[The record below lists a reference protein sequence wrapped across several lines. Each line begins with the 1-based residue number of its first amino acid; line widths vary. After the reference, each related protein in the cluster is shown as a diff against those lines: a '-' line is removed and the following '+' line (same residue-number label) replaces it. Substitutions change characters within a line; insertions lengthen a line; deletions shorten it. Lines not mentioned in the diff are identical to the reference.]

1 MHEKK
6 MHPLIDREKQKLAR
20 RYKKDTLIVSIF
32 SYVVSV
38 LFLIVLICFDISKN
52 FVAVV
57 SGVVL
62 FRPLL
67 IFIFF
72 ASLCIVYSVISF
84 PFSYVAGYVIEHK
97 YGFSTQNLRA
107 WLTDWA
113 KSFFVSFVLG
123 AIIFEFIYLI
133 TDISPYLWWLW
144 LSVAMIVF
152 SVVLVNLFPVL
163 ILPLF
168 YKTSPIENQS
178 LRSRVEA
185 LCEKTKINAQGVFS
199 INLSS
204 KSTKANAAVTGLGK
218 TKRVLLGDT
227 FISDYAEDEI
237 MPVLAHEITHYREHH
252 IWCSILWQSLITLGM
267 FYVLYHIHPYLYRLA
282 GFERIRDIAAFP
294 VLALIFAVLSFVLKP
309 LSSAISRHYE
319 KRADRGALELT
330 HNPDGFISVMAK
342 FCNKQLM
349 IAYPHPLIE
358 WYRYSHPSPG
368 NRIAFAE
375 DWKAAH
381 QAERV

>member
-1 MHEKK
+1 MREEK

-20 RYKKDTLIVSIF
+20 RYKRDTLVVSIF
-32 SYVVSV
+32 SYVVSA
-38 LFLIVLICFDISKN
+38 LFLIVLIYFDISKN

-57 SGVVL
+57 RNVAP
-62 FRPLL
+62 FRPLI

-72 ASLCIVYSVISF
+72 TFLYIIYSVVSF
-84 PFSYVAGYVIEHK
+84 PFSYIDGYVIEHK
-97 YGFSTQNLRA
+97 YGFSTQSLSA
-107 WLTDWA
+107 WLADWG
-113 KSFFVSFVLG
+113 KSCFVSFVLG
-123 AIIFEFIYLI
+123 TIVFEFVYLI
-133 TDISPYLWWLW
+133 TDASPYLWWLW
-144 LSVAMIVF
+144 LSVAMILF
-152 SVVLVNLFPVL
+152 SVVLVNLFPVI

-178 LRSRVEA
+178 LKSKVEA
-185 LCEKTKINAQGVFS
+185 LCEKTEINAQGVYS

-204 KSTKANAAVTGLGK
+204 KSTKANAAVTGLGN

-227 FISDYAEDEI
+227 FISDYDDEEV

-252 IWCSILWQSLITLGM
+252 IWWSILWQSLVTVGM
-267 FYVLYHIHPYLYRLA
+267 FYVLYHIHPYFYRWA
-282 GFERIRDIAAFP
+282 GFERISDIAAFP
-294 VLALIFAVLSFVLKP
+294 VLALIFAALSFVLKP
-309 LSSAISRHYE
+309 LSSAISRYYE

-330 HNPDGFISVMAK
+330 HDPDGFISVMAK

-375 DWKAAH
+375 GWKATH
-381 QAERV
+381 QA